1 VENKELKVVYDEM
14 HKTGSTSWFSDGQN
28 ERELILK
35 MGDPWTCKNVVE
47 IGCGEGDLLNSING
61 FGACTIGVDYSEEA
75 IEIAKHKHPHLR
87 FWGGDYKKIDI
98 DGDIYRLVLQGVL
111 EHLDDPFTELKWMID
126 NLLVKGGDV
135 ITSSPCFLN
144 PRGFVWMTLDML
156 GAVMS
161 KTDLHYLNPWE
172 FVKFCDEN
180 EYKIEAEYTDQS
192 WASGLDMYADLM
204 ERIPL
209 ALRDGNIPYKKE
221 KFDEFMEW
229 IFKGAVRTSGGTG
242 ATAVY
247 RIQT

>member
-161 KTDLHYLNPWE
+161 KTDLHYLNPWG
-172 FVKFCDEN
+172 FDTFCVSQGYQVIKGYCDV
-180 EYKIEAEYTDQS
+180 S
-192 WASGLDMYADLM
+192 WASRDEMVQDLSQ
-204 ERIPL
+204 RIPL
-209 ALRDGNIPYKKE
+209 ALRDGNIEYSPE
-221 KFDEFMEW
+221 KLYRLLAWLDEAGDYMLSP
-229 IFKGAVRTSGGTG
+229 GAV
-242 ATAVY
+242 AVY